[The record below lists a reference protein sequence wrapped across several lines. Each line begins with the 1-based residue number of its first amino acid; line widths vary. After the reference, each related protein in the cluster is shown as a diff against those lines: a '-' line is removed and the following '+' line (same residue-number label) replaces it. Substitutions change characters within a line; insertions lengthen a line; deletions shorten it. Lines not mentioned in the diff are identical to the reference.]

1 MREARIPGLTI
12 SITGPRGNYS
22 RSYGRGRIAPQVPMR
37 ATDHVRIA
45 SITKTF
51 VATAILQQVDR
62 GRLRLSHTI
71 DRYVR
76 GVPNGKKITIRELL
90 AMRSGIYDFTA
101 DPTFHREFERNP
113 LMRFRPLDIIPIIRR
128 HQPLFPPNAR
138 TQYADTNYILLGIV
152 LQKVTGRSPESV
164 ITRDILRPL
173 RLHETSFP
181 FTAQMPSPFAH
192 GYYAG
197 PNGTAT
203 IRDYTLTN
211 PAVPWT
217 AGAMVSSVADMRTWG
232 RALARGT
239 LLSRRLQAL
248 RLHFGRI
255 PNPGVSVGYGLG
267 IMRLGNWIGH
277 NGAIFGYTSET
288 FYLPSNG
295 AQIVA
300 SGNLSSN
307 SSTPTTMLFGLI
319 AKHLYPGSLG
329 R

>member
-1 MREARIPGLTI
+1 MLWFVQTSPKIEGMELAGLEPATSWVRFRSGSFPLVATLRHGPTKRLASNRLDGDYSVTGCAFPSRTRPGATSIQPGKLPRVIRRQAAGLAAVLALACAALAACADGGRSPHASAVATPLPPADRIFVDRTVAEVMREARIPGLTI

-138 TQYADTNYILLGIV
+138 TQYADTNYIL
-152 LQKVTGRSPESV
+152 
-164 ITRDILRPL
+164 
-173 RLHETSFP
+173 
-181 FTAQMPSPFAH
+181 
-192 GYYAG
+192 
-197 PNGTAT
+197 
-203 IRDYTLTN
+203 
-211 PAVPWT
+211 
-217 AGAMVSSVADMRTWG
+217 
-232 RALARGT
+232 
-239 LLSRRLQAL
+239 
-248 RLHFGRI
+248 
-255 PNPGVSVGYGLG
+255 
-267 IMRLGNWIGH
+267 
-277 NGAIFGYTSET
+277 
-288 FYLPSNG
+288 
-295 AQIVA
+295 
-300 SGNLSSN
+300 
-307 SSTPTTMLFGLI
+307 
-319 AKHLYPGSLG
+319 
-329 R
+329 